1 MRPVLIVPGYGNSGP
16 GHWQSLL
23 EASLNAKRVEMPNWS
38 FPRKVPWVDALD
50 QAFSAFNEAPIL
62 VAHSLGCIA
71 VAHWAR
77 TASREVAGALL
88 VAPTDVE
95 RSDGLEIL
103 RGFAPIPKSRLPFS
117 SMVVASDDDPFIAEA
132 RARDLARA
140 WGSRFHLLHG
150 AGHINTESGFGPWPA
165 GEALLQEL
173 R

>member
-1 MRPVLIVPGYGNSGP
+1 MRPVLIVPGHMNSGP

-23 EASLNAKRVEMPNWS
+23 EASLNAKRVEMPNWA
-38 FPRKVPWVDALD
+38 FPRKVAWVDALD
-50 QAFSAFNEAPIL
+50 EAIGSFHEAPLL

-77 TASREVAGALL
+77 SGSHEISGALF
-88 VAPTDVE
+88 VAPADVE
-95 RSDGLEIL
+95 RSDVLEAVK
-103 RGFAPIPKSRLPFS
+103 GFAPIPKSRLPFPS
-117 SMVVASDDDPFIAEA
+117 LVVASDDDPFLSEL
-132 RARDLARA
+132 RARDLARW

>member
-23 EASLNAKRVEMPNWS
+23 ESSTGARRVDMPSWN
-38 FPRKVPWVDALD
+38 FPRKVGWVDALD
-50 QAFSAFNEAPIL
+50 AAIGSFHEAPLL

-77 TASREVAGALL
+77 TGAHDVAGALL

-95 RSDGLEIL
+95 RSDALEAV
-103 RGFAPIPKSRLPFS
+103 RGFSPIPKSRLPFPS
-117 SMVVASDDDPFIAEA
+117 LVVASDNDPFISEL
-132 RARDLARA
+132 RARDLARW
-140 WGSRFHLLHG
+140 WGARFHLLHG
-150 AGHINTESGFGPWPA
+150 AGHINTESGHGPWA
-165 GEALLQEL
+165 EGEALLQEL

>member
-23 EASLNAKRVEMPNWS
+23 ESSLGAKRAEMPNWN
-38 FPRKVPWVDALD
+38 FPRKVGWVDALD
-50 QAFSAFNEAPIL
+50 EAIGAFHEPPLL

-77 TASREVAGALL
+77 TGSHEVAGALL

-95 RSDGLEIL
+95 RADVLDAVK
-103 RGFAPIPKSRLPFS
+103 GFAPIPKSRLPFS
-117 SMVVASDDDPFIAEA
+117 SLVVASDDDPYTSEA
-132 RARDLARA
+132 RARDLARW
-140 WGSRFHLLHG
+140 WGARFHLLHG
-150 AGHINTESGFGPWPA
+150 AGHVNPDSGFGSWPA

>member
-23 EASLNAKRVEMPNWS
+23 EASLSAKRAEMPNWS
-38 FPRKVPWVDALD
+38 FPRKVLWVDALD
-50 QAFSAFNEAPIL
+50 EALGKFNEAPIL
-62 VAHSLGCIA
+62 VAHSLGCIT

-95 RSDGLEIL
+95 RTDLAEVMK
-103 RGFAPIPKSRLPFS
+103 GFAPIPKSRLPFPS
-117 SMVVASDDDPFIAEA
+117 IVVASDDDPFMPEP
-132 RARDLARA
+132 RARDLARW

-150 AGHINTESGFGPWPA
+150 AGQINLESGFGPWAA

>member
-1 MRPVLIVPGYGNSGP
+1 MRPVLIVPGYMNSGP

-23 EASLNAKRVEMPNWS
+23 EASLNATRVEMPNWT
-38 FPRKVPWVDALD
+38 FPRKVGWVDALD
-50 QAFSAFNEAPIL
+50 EAIGTFDEAPLL

-77 TASREVAGALL
+77 STSREVAGALL

-95 RSDGLEIL
+95 RTDIPDVL
-103 RGFAPIPKSRLPFS
+103 RGFAPIPKSRLPFQS
-117 SMVVASDDDPFIAEA
+117 LVVASDDDPFMSEL
-132 RARDLARA
+132 RARDLAKW
-140 WGSRFHLLHG
+140 WGSRFHLLRG